1 MPDGRSADLP
11 RSMDDTMR
19 MRNAEG
25 KSVADTQST
34 NTRAIAWSVSMG
46 LVPGYAGDRYDD
58 SPWQIEKRRALLHD
72 TWEREMAA
80 TLAETGFTI
89 SVVMT
94 DGKVVYPADNGCPVG
109 GETVVV
115 LSGSSNPKHVS
126 PDRFDDYVAAVE
138 AMILRVQDAMDQTSV
153 RIEFVEL
160 YRSVYS
166 RVEKTPALAA

>member
-1 MPDGRSADLP
+1 MER
-11 RSMDDTMR
+11 
-19 MRNAEG
+19 AEG
-25 KSVADTQST
+25 NVVNDAQSP

-46 LVPGYAGDRYDD
+46 LIPGYDGEGYDASAWVVD
-58 SPWQIEKRRALLHD
+58 KRRTLLLK
-72 TWEREMAA
+72 TWEKEMAA
-80 TLAETGFTI
+80 TLADTGFTV

-94 DGKVVYPADNGCPVG
+94 DAKVLYPAENGCPAG

-138 AMILRVQDAMDQTSV
+138 AMILRVQTAMEQTSV

-160 YRSVYS
+160 LRSVYS
-166 RVEKTPALAA
+166 RVEKTPAAQAA